1 MEQFMPKILD
11 LIAILGVLTI
21 IAVVLIAIVRPEQ
34 LPTIATLVKGV
45 IYALL
50 RRDIDVEVR
59 TKQKRKND
67 DDHRSKN

>member
-1 MEQFMPKILD
+1 MEPFIPKILD

-34 LPTIATLVKGV
+34 LPAIAALVKEI

-50 RRDIDVEVR
+50 RRDVDVEVR

-67 DDHRSKN
+67 DDHRPKN

>member
-11 LIAILGVLTI
+11 LIALLGVLTI

-34 LPTIATLVKGV
+34 LPTIAALVKGI

-50 RRDIDVEVR
+50 RRDVEAQM
-59 TKQKRKND
+59 KHKRKND
-67 DDHRSKN
+67 DDHHSTN